1 LVVGEP
7 AAAVN
12 VTIEAPASTVVEA
25 GTVTKALFD
34 DSATIEPLEGAGAEI
49 VTVHVA
55 LAPDSMV
62 EGEHIRLDTV
72 VAVTVSDVAAVV
84 AFSEAVSVA
93 D

>member
-7 AAAVN
+7 AAAVK
-12 VTIEAPASTVVEA
+12 VTLEAPASTVVEA

-55 LAPDSMV
+55 LAPEAMV
-62 EGEHIRLDTV
+62 AGEQVRLDTADPV
-72 VAVTVSDVAAVV
+72 MVSDVAAVV
-84 AFSEAVSVA
+84 PLSEAVRVA
-93 D
+93 A

>member
-1 LVVGEP
+1 MVVGEP

-12 VTIEAPASTVVEA
+12 VAIEAPASTVAEA
-25 GTVTKALFD
+25 GTVSEALFD
-34 DSATIEPLEGAGAEI
+34 DSATTEPFEGAGAEI

-55 LAPDSMV
+55 LAPEAMV
-62 EGEHIRLDTV
+62 AGEHVRLDTA
-72 VAVTVSDVAAVV
+72 VAVTVSDAVAVV

>member
-1 LVVGEP
+1 MVVGEP

-55 LAPDSMV
+55 LAPEAMV
-62 EGEHIRLDTV
+62 AGEHVRFDTV
-72 VAVTVSDVAAVV
+72 AAAIVSDVVAVV